1 MINYL
6 IMQNNLAP
14 ICLFVYNRIEETKLT
29 ISALQANFLA
39 NESDLIVF
47 SDGYK
52 DKNDAH
58 SVRIVRDF
66 VSNIS
71 GFRSVKI
78 IESFNNKGLAKSVIE
93 GVSLVLEN
101 SETIIVLED
110 DLITT
115 PNFLDFMNQ
124 ALDFYNSYDRVIS
137 ISGFTLPI
145 DFKNEPTCDIYFSY
159 RASSWGW
166 ATWKDRWFDIDW
178 EVTDYTD
185 FSLSRKLQVEFNR
198 GGDDMCRMLKK
209 QMNNDIDSWAIRFC
223 YHQFKHDKLTVMPRV
238 SKVRNIGLND
248 RATNTKFRSREYS
261 AILDIG
267 AESQF
272 YFSNSINVNDKIN
285 KQFRFYYSKYY
296 KIKHRVLNYF
306 S

>member
-1 MINYL
+1 M
-6 IMQNNLAP
+6 NLAP
-14 ICLFVYNRIEETKLT
+14 VCLFVYNRLNETSLT
-29 ISALQANFLA
+29 VANLKANTLA
-39 NESDLIVF
+39 VNTELFIF
-47 SDGYK
+47 SDGPRSK
-52 DKNDAH
+52 DDIE
-58 SVRIVRDF
+58 SVQSVRDF
-66 VSNIS
+66 ITTIS
-71 GFRSVKI
+71 GFQSVNV
-78 IESFNNKGLAKSVIE
+78 FNSEINKGLANSIIS
-93 GVSLVLEN
+93 GVSEMLMKYSQV
-101 SETIIVLED
+101 IILED
-110 DLITT
+110 DLITS

-178 EVTDYTD
+178 EVADYTD

-198 GGDDMCRMLKK
+198 GGDDMSRMLKK

-261 AILDIG
+261 TILDIG
-267 AESQF
+267 TESQF

-285 KQFRFYYSKYY
+285 KQFRFYYSKYF
-296 KIKHRVLNYF
+296 KLKHRILNYF

>member
-1 MINYL
+1 M
-6 IMQNNLAP
+6 NLAP
-14 ICLFVYNRIEETKLT
+14 VCLFVYNRLNETSLT
-29 ISALQANFLA
+29 VANLKANTLA
-39 NESDLIVF
+39 VNTELFIF
-47 SDGYK
+47 SDGPRSK
-52 DKNDAH
+52 DDIE
-58 SVRIVRDF
+58 SVQSVRDF
-66 VSNIS
+66 ITTIS
-71 GFRSVKI
+71 GFQSVNV
-78 IESFNNKGLAKSVIE
+78 FNSEINKGLANSIIS
-93 GVSLVLEN
+93 GVSEMLMKYSQV
-101 SETIIVLED
+101 IILED
-110 DLITT
+110 DLITS

-145 DFKNEPTCDIYFSY
+145 DFKNEATCDIYFSY

-178 EVTDYTD
+178 EVADYTD

-198 GGDDMCRMLKK
+198 GGDDMSRMLKK

-261 AILDIG
+261 TILDIS

-285 KQFRFYYSKYY
+285 KQFRFYYSKYF
-296 KIKHRVLNYF
+296 KLKHRILNYF

>member
-1 MINYL
+1 M
-6 IMQNNLAP
+6 NLAP
-14 ICLFVYNRIEETKLT
+14 ICLFVYNRLHETKQT
-29 ISALQANFLA
+29 VEALQKNYLA
-39 NESDLIVF
+39 KESELFIF
-47 SDGYK
+47 SDGAK
-52 DKNDAH
+52 TECEIESVQ
-58 SVRIVRDF
+58 SVRSFIKE
-66 VSNIS
+66 IK
-71 GFRSVKI
+71 GFKSVKI
-78 IESFNNKGLAKSVIE
+78 YVSDKNKGLATSIIE
-93 GVSLVLEN
+93 GVSQVLESYN
-101 SETIIVLED
+101 SIIVLED
-110 DLITT
+110 DLVTT

-185 FSLSRKLQVEFNR
+185 FSLSRKLQRGFNR